1 PAHAGRSGGG
11 VRRRATRYGQAL
23 LRARRRGA
31 RASGHGERSAC
42 HRRCARVDHR
52 RTRAAPRAHPPRA
65 LRAPRAEQR
74 GAAGVDRE
82 TRPPMLT
89 RLLDLYAERRRLR
102 RALTVTLDAARVRAG
117 SGAAYLDGVDPGW
130 HTRLNPATL
139 ELADGAQCVL
149 GQLHG
154 GFRAGLFR
162 ARILDLSSAPLA
174 SLSPVD
180 L

>member
-1 PAHAGRSGGG
+1 
-11 VRRRATRYGQAL
+11 
-23 LRARRRGA
+23 
-31 RASGHGERSAC
+31 
-42 HRRCARVDHR
+42 
-52 RTRAAPRAHPPRA
+52 
-65 LRAPRAEQR
+65 
-74 GAAGVDRE
+74 
-82 TRPPMLT
+82 MLQ
-89 RLLDLYAERRRLR
+89 RLLDSYAERRRLR

-154 GFRAGLFR
+154 GFRDGLFR
-162 ARILDLSSAPLA
+162 ARVLDLSSAPLA

-180 L
+180 LGFQARRDLGDELDALDYAFLNRAWREAIRQRREQAERTASAAPASAAPAG

>member
-1 PAHAGRSGGG
+1 
-11 VRRRATRYGQAL
+11 
-23 LRARRRGA
+23 
-31 RASGHGERSAC
+31 
-42 HRRCARVDHR
+42 
-52 RTRAAPRAHPPRA
+52 
-65 LRAPRAEQR
+65 
-74 GAAGVDRE
+74 
-82 TRPPMLT
+82 MLQ
-89 RLLDLYAERRRLR
+89 RLLDSYAERRRLR

-154 GFRAGLFR
+154 GFRDGLFR
-162 ARILDLSSAPLA
+162 ARVLDLSSAPLA

-180 L
+180 LGFQARRDLGEGIEALDYAYLNRAWREALAARRAPRAGEPRLEGRAALA

>member
-1 PAHAGRSGGG
+1 
-11 VRRRATRYGQAL
+11 
-23 LRARRRGA
+23 
-31 RASGHGERSAC
+31 
-42 HRRCARVDHR
+42 
-52 RTRAAPRAHPPRA
+52 
-65 LRAPRAEQR
+65 
-74 GAAGVDRE
+74 
-82 TRPPMLT
+82 MLT

-117 SGAAYLDGVDPGW
+117 SGAAYLDEVGPGW

-180 L
+180 LGFQARRDLGDELEALDYAFLNRAWREAIRQRREQAERAATPVPASAAPAG